1 MDRQARRDRE
11 KEQRKE
17 NKKKREAME
26 WLRGLPPAKQLL
38 IDSLVKIEASKETD
52 NIYQAIDRCFS
63 AAIFQEFDFLEYEE
77 VTRAIDISADLM
89 IDDAHKIKDLKDK
102 LGGSYDM
109 AIKKINEMGPKVEAR
124 IRELIKEGYN
134 QKLTIKTISEEF
146 KDLSTAMITNSYKK
160 TKALVREEEKLKK
173 VAEREDVSDKRKDI
187 TEEVDKE
194 IEDALEYIFEEDA
207 KETKNKAHTEE
218 KEVGQVNT
226 SKIDEKITTKENNK
240 DKKASKLKVIKE
252 VTKVVERY
260 IQGEY
265 GLYNV
270 KGTVVTV
277 DEEFA
282 FSNVEDVKGWASSER
297 EDLLNQIAEIK
308 AKINHINSC
317 ELEAIEVI
325 ETYM

>member
-1 MDRQARRDRE
+1 MNRAERRARDKE
-11 KEQRKE
+11 KKKDN
-17 NKKKREAME
+17 NKKVEAMA
-26 WLRGLPPAKQLL
+26 WFRSLPPAKQTL

-77 VTRAIDISADLM
+77 VTRAIDLSAELM
-89 IDDAHKIKDLKDK
+89 IDDVHKIKDLKEK
-102 LGGSYDM
+102 FGGSYDM

-134 QKLTIKTISEEF
+134 QKSTIKTISEEF

-173 VAEREDVSDKRKDI
+173 VAEREDESDKTKDT

-194 IEDALEYIFEEDA
+194 IEDALEYIFEEDT
-207 KETKNKAHTEE
+207 KEVKNKARTEE
-218 KEVGQVNT
+218 KEVGQANT
-226 SKIDEKITTKENNK
+226 SKIDEKIDTKENKK
-240 DKKASKLKVIKE
+240 DKKVSKLKVIKE

-270 KGTVVTV
+270 KRTVVTV

-282 FSNVEDVKGWASSER
+282 FSNVEDVKVWASSER

-308 AKINHINSC
+308 AKINYINSC

>member
-1 MDRQARRDRE
+1 MGYSRGKRWD
-11 KEQRKE
+11 E
-17 NKKKREAME
+17 NKIKSEILKVMT
-26 WLRGLPPAKQLL
+26 LL
-38 IDSLVKIEASKETD
+38 
-52 NIYQAIDRCFS
+52 NIDRMPSSVEIRKVTNSTSLCN
-63 AAIFQEFDFLEYEE
+63 AINKRGGFNHWANIMTLEQSECE
-77 VTRAIDISADLM
+77 TRVGL
-89 IDDAHKIKDLKDK
+89 
-102 LGGSYDM
+102 
-109 AIKKINEMGPKVEAR
+109 
-124 IRELIKEGYN
+124 
-134 QKLTIKTISEEF
+134 SEEF
-146 KDLSTAMITNSYKK
+146 KELSTAMITNSYKK

-173 VAEREDVSDKRKDI
+173 IAEREDISDKTKDI

-194 IEDALEYIFEEDA
+194 IEDALEYIFEEDT
-207 KETKNKAHTEE
+207 KEAKNKACTEE
-218 KEVGQVNT
+218 KEVGQANI
-226 SKIDEKITTKENNK
+226 SDNEEKANIGKNK
-240 DKKASKLKVIKE
+240 GDKKMSKLKVIKE

-297 EDLLNQIAEIK
+297 EDLLKQIAEIK
-308 AKINHINSC
+308 SKINHINSC

>member
-17 NKKKREAME
+17 NKKKKEAME
-26 WLRGLPPAKQLL
+26 WFRGLPPAKQLL

-77 VTRAIDISADLM
+77 VIRAIDISADLM

-134 QKLTIKTISEEF
+134 QKSTIKTISEEF

-173 VAEREDVSDKRKDI
+173 VAEWEDESDKTKDT

-194 IEDALEYIFEEDA
+194 IEDALEYIFEEDT
-207 KETKNKAHTEE
+207 KEVKNKARTEE
-218 KEVGQVNT
+218 KEVGQANIC
-226 SKIDEKITTKENNK
+226 IDEEKANIGKNNRN
-240 DKKASKLKVIKE
+240 KKASKLKVIKE

-282 FSNVEDVKGWASSER
+282 FSNVEDVKVWVSSER